1 MQKTFLT
8 KRNSYWYQL
17 PPELIAQY
25 PKDKRSESLL
35 LRLDR
40 TTGKISHHKFSEII
54 NFLKPND
61 VLVLNNTKVIPARLF
76 GIKTTGAKVEVFLLN
91 QINDSTWECL
101 VKPGKKLHIDTEIN
115 FSENF
120 KGKVIDYADE
130 GGRKVQFEWQ
140 GDFWNVLEN
149 FGKMPLPPYIKREAI
164 EKDKETY
171 QTVYAEKRGSVA
183 APTAGLHFTQ
193 ELMQKIKEKG
203 VEILE
208 VILHI
213 GLGTF
218 RPVKT
223 DKIQDHKMHSEHCQ
237 ITKVVVEKINKAK
250 DEGRRIIAVG
260 TTTTRTL
267 ESFAKDGKLFSG
279 SHWTDIFI
287 YPGKKIQ
294 IIDGL
299 ITNFH
304 MPESTLLMLVSAF
317 AGYENIVKAYKIAV
331 AKKYRFF
338 SYGDAMLIL

>member
-8 KRNSYWYQL
+8 RTSSYFYNL
-17 PPELIAQY
+17 PQELIAQY

-35 LRLDR
+35 LKLDR

-54 NFLKPND
+54 NFLKPDD
-61 VLVLNNTKVIPARLF
+61 VLVLNKTKVIPARLY
-76 GIKTTGAKVEVFLLN
+76 GTKSTGAKVEVFLLN
-91 QINDSTWECL
+91 QITDKTWECL
-101 VKPGKKLHIDTEIN
+101 VKPGKRLRVGTRVN
-115 FSENF
+115 FSDNF
-120 KGKVIDYADE
+120 KGKIIDFADE
-130 GGRKVQFEWQ
+130 GGRIVQFEWQ

-171 QTVYAEKRGSVA
+171 QTIYAKDRGSVA
-183 APTAGLHFTQ
+183 APTAGLHFTR
-193 ELMQKIKEKG
+193 ELMQKIREKG
-203 VEILE
+203 IEILE

-223 DKIQDHKMHSEHCQ
+223 DKIQDHKMHREHCR
-237 ITKVVVEKINKAK
+237 ITKDVAEKINKAK

-267 ESFAKDGKLFSG
+267 ESFAENSRLKYG

-287 YPGKKIQ
+287 YPGKKNQ

-317 AGYENIVKAYKIAV
+317 AGYENIMNAYKIAV
-331 AKKYRFF
+331 DKKYRFF

>member
-1 MQKTFLT
+1 MQKTFHSRT
-8 KRNSYWYQL
+8 SSYFYNL
-17 PPELIAQY
+17 PKELIAQY

-35 LRLDR
+35 LKLDR

-54 NFLKPND
+54 NFLRPGD
-61 VLVLNNTKVIPARLF
+61 VLVLNKTKVIPARLF
-76 GIKTTGAKVEVFLLN
+76 GTKPTGAKVEVFLLH
-91 QINDSTWECL
+91 QMNDNTWECL
-101 VKPGKKLHIDTEIN
+101 VKPGKRLRIGTKIN
-115 FSENF
+115 FSDNF
-120 KGKVIDYADE
+120 SGKIIDYADE
-130 GGRKVQFEWQ
+130 GGRIVQFEWQ
-140 GDFWNVLEN
+140 EDFWNVLEN

-171 QTVYAEKRGSVA
+171 QTIYAENRGSVA
-183 APTAGLHFTQ
+183 APTAGLHFTR
-193 ELMQKIKEKG
+193 ELMQKIREKG

-223 DKIQDHKMHSEHCQ
+223 DKIQDHKMHREHCQ
-237 ITKVVVEKINKAK
+237 VTKDVAEKINKAK
-250 DEGRRIIAVG
+250 NEGRRIIAVG

-287 YPGKKIQ
+287 YPGKELQ

-317 AGYENIVKAYKIAV
+317 AGYENIMNAYKIAV

>member
-8 KRNSYWYQL
+8 RTSSYFYNL
-17 PPELIAQY
+17 PQGLIAQY

-35 LRLDR
+35 LKLER
-40 TTGKISHHKFSEII
+40 TTGKISHHKFWEII
-54 NFLKPND
+54 DFLKPGD
-61 VLVLNNTKVIPARLF
+61 VLVLNKTKVIPARLF
-76 GIKTTGAKVEVFLLN
+76 GTKPTGAKVEVFLLN
-91 QINDSTWECL
+91 QITDKIWECL
-101 VKPGKKLHIDTEIN
+101 VKPGKRLRIGTEIN

-130 GGRKVQFEWQ
+130 GGRIVQFEWQ
-140 GDFWNVLEN
+140 GDFWNVLED

-171 QTVYAEKRGSVA
+171 QTIYAENRGSVA
-183 APTAGLHFTQ
+183 APTAGLHFTR
-193 ELMQKIKEKG
+193 ELMQKIRGKG

-237 ITKVVVEKINKAK
+237 ISKETAEKINKAK
-250 DEGRRIIAVG
+250 NEGRRIIAVG

-267 ESFAKDGKLFSG
+267 ESFAENSRLEYG

-287 YPGKKIQ
+287 YPGKKNQ

-317 AGYENIVKAYKIAV
+317 AGYENIIKAYQIAV

>member
-8 KRNSYWYQL
+8 RTSSYFYNL
-17 PPELIAQY
+17 PQELIAQY

-40 TTGKISHHKFSEII
+40 TNGKIYHHRFSEII
-54 NFLKPND
+54 DFLKPGD
-61 VLVLNNTKVIPARLF
+61 ALVLNKTKVIPARLF
-76 GIKTTGAKVEVFLLN
+76 GTKPTGAKVEVFLLN
-91 QINDSTWECL
+91 QITDETWECL
-101 VKPGKKLHIDTEIN
+101 VKPGKRLRIGNRIN

-120 KGKVIDYADE
+120 KGEVIDYADE
-130 GGRKVQFEWQ
+130 GGRIIRFEWQ
-140 GDFWNVLEN
+140 GDFWNILED

-171 QTVYAEKRGSVA
+171 QTIYAENRGSVA
-183 APTAGLHFTQ
+183 APTAGLHFTR
-193 ELMQKIKEKG
+193 ELMQKIREKG

-223 DKIQDHKMHSEHCQ
+223 DKIQDHKMHREHCQ
-237 ITKVVVEKINKAK
+237 ITKDVAEKINKAK

-267 ESFAKDGKLFSG
+267 ESFAENSRLKSG

-287 YPGKKIQ
+287 YPGKELQ
-294 IIDGL
+294 IINGL

-317 AGYENIVKAYKIAV
+317 AGYENIMNAYKIAV
-331 AKKYRFF
+331 AKKYRFL